1 MRLRGE
7 ISGFRGA
14 HASGHCYFALK
25 DDKAKIEA
33 VIWKMTYGR
42 LKVKPEEGM
51 EVIVQGRVTSYPGS
65 SKYQIVIE
73 SLEPAGL
80 GALMALLEE
89 RKRKFAAEGLFAEE
103 RKTAAAVP
111 AATRRHHHLAD
122 RRRHPRHAARL
133 CRALSDA
140 RHRLAGARTRRDV
153 RGRGRCRHRRL
164 QCHAAGRP
172 RRPSRCA
179 DRRARWRQP
188 GRPLGLQRGDRRACR
203 GGEPHPHHLRR
214 WPRNRLD
221 AHRSRRRRARADADQ
236 GGRMGG
242 AEVRRAGREH
252 E

>member
-1 MRLRGE
+1 MYHRIARPQTGKRDVNQPAPQAQSGGNVAEYTVSELSGAIKRALEEGFGYVRLRGE

-103 RKTAAAVP
+103 RKKAAAVP
-111 AATRRHHHLAD
+111 AAARRHHHLAD

-133 CRALSDA
+133 CRALPDA
-140 RHRLAGARTRRDV
+140 RHRLAGARAGRDV
-153 RGRGRCRHRRL
+153 RRRGRRRHRRL
-164 QCHAAGRP
+164 QRLRRAAGSP
-172 RRPSRCA
+172 APTC
-179 DRRARWRQP
+179 
-188 GRPLGLQRGDRRACR
+188 
-203 GGEPHPHHLRR
+203 
-214 WPRNRLD
+214 
-221 AHRSRRRRARADADQ
+221 
-236 GGRMGG
+236 
-242 AEVRRAGREH
+242 
-252 E
+252 